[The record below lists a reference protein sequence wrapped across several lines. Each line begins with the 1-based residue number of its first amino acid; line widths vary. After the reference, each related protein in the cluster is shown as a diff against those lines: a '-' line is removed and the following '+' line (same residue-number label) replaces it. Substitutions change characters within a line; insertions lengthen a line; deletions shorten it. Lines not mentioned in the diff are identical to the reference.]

1 MEKMCLEPCFVK
13 FSCLREYPVYIDGS
27 NVAYSSFNQW
37 KKPLLSNIINLIGYL
52 VKELKFAKESIF
64 CICDPTLKYKI
75 DKPTEYKI
83 LIKEGL
89 IIEAPKVADEF
100 ILSFALKREFC
111 FIISNDRFRDYLDQ
125 LPSKQWLEER
135 RVSFMIINDDVCLSP
150 NISYEKIDV
159 LPLNEEESNQEEQL
173 DSKITTLDIINRIE
187 TKKGSLD
194 LF

>member
-1 MEKMCLEPCFVK
+1 MCLEPCFVK
-13 FSCLREYPVYIDGS
+13 FPYQKEYPVYIDGS
-27 NVAYSSFNQW
+27 NVAYSSFNKW
-37 KKPLLSNIINLIGYL
+37 KRPLLSNIISLINYL
-52 VKELKFAKESIF
+52 VEELKFPMEIVY

-89 IIEAPKVADEF
+89 IVEAPKVADEF

-111 FIISNDRFRDYLDQ
+111 FIISNDRFRDYFDQ
-125 LPSKQWLEER
+125 LPSMKWIEER

-159 LPLNEEESNQEEQL
+159 LPLNEEESNQEVPL
-173 DSKITTLDIINRIE
+173 DSEITTLDILNRIE
-187 TKKGSLD
+187 KKKGSLD

>member
-1 MEKMCLEPCFVK
+1 MCLEPCFVK
-13 FSCLREYPVYIDGS
+13 FSYLREYPVYIDGS

-37 KKPLLSNIINLIGYL
+37 RKPLLSNILNLIDYL
-52 VKELKFAKESIF
+52 VENLKLSKENIY

-75 DKPTEYKI
+75 DKPIEYKI

-111 FIISNDRFRDYLDQ
+111 FIISNDRFRDYFDQ
-125 LPSKQWLEER
+125 LPSKQWIEER

-159 LPLNEEESNQEEQL
+159 LPLNEEESNQKVPL
-173 DSKITTLDIINRIE
+173 DSEITTFGILNRIE
-187 TKKGSLD
+187 KKKGNLD